1 MWSVFSVTYFDN
13 HDQNTL
19 SVNFDE
25 HFKESH
31 EVISFTLSHL
41 NNSLLHS
48 SFYFT
53 ISNSL
58 RSRCELLIGDPRGGG
73 ARYEPPP
80 PWSKF
85 FHFHAVS
92 VADPGF
98 PRGGGANFP
107 EGGAPTYEFAK
118 FSQKLHEIERFWT
131 PRGGAGPSRPPSPLD
146 PPLTVFCKY
155 LIGFCIT
162 NPGSATGFYSLL
174 LKAPNIQQNVDII
187 AKVIYLK

>member
-48 SFYFT
+48 RFYFT

-73 ARYEPPP
+73 ATYNPPP

-98 PRGGGANFP
+98 PRGGGANSP
-107 EGGAPTYEFAK
+107 EGKEILKILNTLLNANIM
-118 FSQKLHEIERFWT
+118 FSVVHKV
-131 PRGGAGPSRPPSPLD
+131 G
-146 PPLTVFCKY
+146 Y
-155 LIGFCIT
+155 IGIF
-162 NPGSATGFYSLL
+162 
-174 LKAPNIQQNVDII
+174 V
-187 AKVIYLK
+187 